1 MTTADEGRCPQLP
14 KDTNARI
21 SPIAK
26 QAIGDL
32 AHSTD
37 LCPPSPHPPQGV
49 TPPVP
54 VTPLLGP
61 VGAFQ
66 PWVSFGSSLVKGIV
80 QMFSEKTWL
89 PSCVYQMRICS
100 AENCKQTENDANSSP
115 YNLVPINLKLFENSN
130 EILN

>member
-1 MTTADEGRCPQLP
+1 MTTADEGKVPTAPQGHEC
-14 KDTNARI
+14 KDFSKCKTNRM
-21 SPIAK
+21 S
-26 QAIGDL
+26 L
-32 AHSTD
+32 AHS
-37 LCPPSPHPPQGV
+37 LLSPHPPQGV

-66 PWVSFGSSLVKGIV
+66 PWVGFGSSLVKGIV

-100 AENCKQTENDANSSP
+100 AEDCKQTENDANSSP